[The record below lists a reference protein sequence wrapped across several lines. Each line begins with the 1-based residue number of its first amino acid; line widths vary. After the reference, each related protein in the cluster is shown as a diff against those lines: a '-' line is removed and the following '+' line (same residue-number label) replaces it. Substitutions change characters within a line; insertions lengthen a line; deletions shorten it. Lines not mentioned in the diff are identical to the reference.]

1 MDVEDVESM
10 LEVEEPNVNIGV
22 VCPVVA
28 GVIVVRSLV
37 KVVLVD
43 WSVAVVEDGRLV
55 DGEMKVV
62 FVVVGDWPV
71 VELEDNDGVL
81 VKVVEAVD
89 GIEDLEASVDK
100 EEENAVVEGINDV
113 EGADEAMVE
122 AANDEASVD
131 KDEENAVVEGIDDV
145 EGAEE
150 AMVEAVDGTDDVEA
164 IVDK

>member
-1 MDVEDVESM
+1 M
-10 LEVEEPNVNIGV
+10 
-22 VCPVVA
+22 
-28 GVIVVRSLV
+28 
-37 KVVLVD
+37 
-43 WSVAVVEDGRLV
+43 
-55 DGEMKVV
+55 
-62 FVVVGDWPV
+62 